1 LTGGRANHAT
11 GQYSSV
17 SGEDTPATN
26 ELITGK
32 LVVCSNII
40 NFNQASRPALDYS
53 GAGFF
58 VGIITVNSSF
68 LHAKESNFDIM
79 KKK

>member
-1 LTGGRANHAT
+1 LTGGRANHAA

-17 SGEDTPATN
+17 SGEDTRAAT
-26 ELITGK
+26 ELITSE

-58 VGIITVNSSF
+58 VGIIAVNSSF
-68 LHAKESNFDIM
+68 LHAKKNNFVIIN
-79 KKK
+79 KK

>member
-1 LTGGRANHAT
+1 LTGGRANHTT

-17 SGEDTPATN
+17 SGEDTRAAT
-26 ELITGK
+26 ELITSE

-40 NFNQASRPALDYS
+40 NFKQASRPALDYS
-53 GAGFF
+53 GAGVF
-58 VGIITVNSSF
+58 VGIIAVNSSF
-68 LHAKESNFDIM
+68 LHAKESNFFII